1 MRPTTIRRV
10 RACRST
16 IDVPMSDPKS
26 QDDATKDGPLKNFA
40 LLVLWLCVPGLVLG
54 GVLAI
59 ISDLGDWDL
68 AMGIGGSDID
78 VPKDR
83 YAGFMLMV
91 LGGILGGVLHFGG
104 RVVDLVRTHRVP
116 SLVIGAVVLVIV
128 VLFGGRLVEAL
139 DGGPAVSA
147 AMKGETD
154 RLRAMFD
161 AGEVSPDDHGRMLCW
176 AAQNGDVPTLE
187 LLLARGVH
195 PDATR
200 EDGTPAMK
208 LACSYGG
215 QDAVAV
221 LRHAGSEVR
230 CPRPPG

>member
-1 MRPTTIRRV
+1 
-10 RACRST
+10 
-16 IDVPMSDPKS
+16 MSDHKPKDEAK
-26 QDDATKDGPLKNFA
+26 QDGPLKNFA
-40 LLVLWLCVPGLVLG
+40 LLVLWLCVPGLVVG

-68 AMGIGGSDID
+68 AMGIGGSHID

-83 YAGFMLMV
+83 YAGFMLIV
-91 LGGILGGVLHFGG
+91 LGGILGAVLHFAG
-104 RVVDLVRTHRVP
+104 RVVDFIKAHRMP
-116 SLVIGAVVLVIV
+116 SAIAGGVLVLGL
-128 VLFGGRLVEAL
+128 VLFGGRCVEAL

-147 AMKGETD
+147 AMNGETD

-161 AGEVSPDDHGRMLCW
+161 AGEVDPNDHGRMLCW
-176 AAQNGDVPTLE
+176 AAQKGDVATLE
-187 LLLARGVH
+187 LLLEKGVN

-200 EDGTPAMK
+200 DDGTPAMK

-215 QDAVAV
+215 EAAVAV
-221 LRHAGSEVR
+221 LQKAGSEVS